1 MRYEI
6 LYDGAFAML
15 KVELQRGERFK
26 AESGAMVSMSPTV
39 ELKGSA
45 EGGMF
50 AGFGRMLSGE
60 KFFFQELTAAGGR
73 AEILLSPSAMGG
85 VEAVELDGSYSLYV
99 QKDGFLAG
107 TEGIQVN
114 TKMQNLKKGL
124 FSGEGFFIVEISG
137 RGTVFLSS
145 YGAIHSIHLAAGEEV
160 IVDNA
165 HLVAW
170 PHYVDYRIEKASQ
183 GWLSSVTSGEGLVC
197 RFRGE
202 GTIFIQ
208 SRNPQGFGQWVKQ
221 FIPTR

>member
-1 MRYEI
+1 MNYEI
-6 LYDGAFAML
+6 LHEGAFAML
-15 KVELQRGERFK
+15 RVRLQRGERFK
-26 AESGAMVSMSPTV
+26 AESGAMVFMTPTV

-45 EGGMF
+45 EGGML

-60 KFFFQELTAAGGR
+60 KFFFQELTATGGP
-73 AEILLSPSAMGG
+73 AEILLSPSNIGS

-107 TEGIQVN
+107 TEGIQVHS
-114 TKMQNLKKGL
+114 KMQNLKKGL

-145 YGAIHSIHLAAGEEV
+145 YGAIHALQLAAGEEV

-170 PHYVDYRIEKASQ
+170 PQYMEYRIEKASQ
-183 GWLSSVTSGEGLVC
+183 GWFSSVTSGEGLVC

-202 GTIFIQ
+202 GTVLIQ

-221 FIPTR
+221 FIPSR

>member
-1 MRYEI
+1 MNYEI

-15 KVELQRGERFK
+15 KVHLQRGERFK
-26 AESGAMVSMSPTV
+26 AESGAMVSMTPTV

-60 KFFFQELTAAGGR
+60 KFFFQELAAAGGP
-73 AEILLSPSAMGG
+73 AEILLSPSSMGD

-124 FSGEGFFIVEISG
+124 FSGEGFFIIEISG

-145 YGAIHSIHLAAGEEV
+145 YGAIHAINLAAGEEM

-202 GTIFIQ
+202 GTILIQ

>member
-1 MRYEI
+1 MNYEI
-6 LYDGAFAML
+6 LHEGAFAML
-15 KVELQRGERFK
+15 KVRLQRGERFK
-26 AESGAMVSMSPTV
+26 AESGAMVSMTPTV
-39 ELKGSA
+39 QLKGSA

-50 AGFGRMLSGE
+50 AGFGRMISGE
-60 KFFFQELTAAGGR
+60 KFFFQELTAAGGP
-73 AEILLSPSAMGG
+73 AEILLSPSTMGG
-85 VEAVELDGSYSLYV
+85 VEAVELDGTYSLYV

-114 TKMQNLKKGL
+114 SKMQNLKKGL

-145 YGAIHSIHLAAGEEV
+145 YGAIHAIHLAAGEEV

-170 PHYVDYRIEKASQ
+170 PQYMEYHIEKASQ

-202 GTIFIQ
+202 GTVLIQ

-221 FIPTR
+221 FIPSR

>member
-1 MRYEI
+1 MNYEI

-15 KVELQRGERFK
+15 KVHLQRGERFK
-26 AESGAMVSMSPTV
+26 AESGAMVSMTPTV

-60 KFFFQELTAAGGR
+60 KFFFQELTAAGGP
-73 AEILLSPSAMGG
+73 AEILLSPSSMGD

-124 FSGEGFFIVEISG
+124 FSGEGFFIIEISG

-145 YGAIHSIHLAAGEEV
+145 YGAIHAINLAAGEEM

-197 RFRGE
+197 GSVEKGPFLYRAVIRKDSDNG
-202 GTIFIQ
+202 
-208 SRNPQGFGQWVKQ
+208 
-221 FIPTR
+221 

>member
-1 MRYEI
+1 MNYEI
-6 LYDGAFAML
+6 LHEGAFAML
-15 KVELQRGERFK
+15 KVRLQRGERFK
-26 AESGAMVSMSPTV
+26 AESGAMVSMTPTV
-39 ELKGSA
+39 QLKGSA

-50 AGFGRMLSGE
+50 AGIGRMISGE
-60 KFFFQELTAAGGR
+60 KFFFQELTAAGP
-73 AEILLSPSAMGG
+73 AEILLSPSTMGG

-114 TKMQNLKKGL
+114 SKMQNLKKGL
-124 FSGEGFFIVEISG
+124 FSGEGFFIIEISG

-145 YGAIHSIHLAAGEEV
+145 YGAIHAIHLAAGEEV

-170 PHYVDYRIEKASQ
+170 PQYMEYHIEKASQ

-202 GTIFIQ
+202 GTVLIQ

-221 FIPTR
+221 FIPSR

>member
-26 AESGAMVSMSPTV
+26 AESGAMVSMTPTV
-39 ELKGSA
+39 DLKGSA

-60 KFFFQELTAAGGR
+60 KFFFQELTAAGGS
-73 AEILLSPSAMGG
+73 AEILLSPSAMGD
-85 VEAVELDGSYSLYV
+85 VQAIELDGSYSLYV

-124 FSGEGFFIVEISG
+124 F
-137 RGTVFLSS
+137 
-145 YGAIHSIHLAAGEEV
+145 
-160 IVDNA
+160 
-165 HLVAW
+165 
-170 PHYVDYRIEKASQ
+170 PEKAS
-183 GWLSSVTSGEGLVC
+183 LSLKSVDEARSSCPLMVRSILCIWPLAKKLLWTMHIWWPGLNTWIIALKKHPRAGC
-197 RFRGE
+197 
-202 GTIFIQ
+202 
-208 SRNPQGFGQWVKQ
+208 PA
-221 FIPTR
+221 